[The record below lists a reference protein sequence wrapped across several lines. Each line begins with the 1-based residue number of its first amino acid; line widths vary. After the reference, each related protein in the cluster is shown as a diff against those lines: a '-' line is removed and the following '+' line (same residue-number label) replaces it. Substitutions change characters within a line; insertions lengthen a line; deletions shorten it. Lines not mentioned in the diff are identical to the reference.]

1 MFGLGKN
8 DKNAK
13 REVSRADDERMQELA
28 DTGEDV
34 LDVYDIDPDNTDRFT
49 KVLIGSLEKAVSVQ
63 AGVITKYVERLQ
75 KKSTDPEKVQA
86 LIDGHFLKLTTG
98 TGAGAGAAS
107 SVPGIGLVTGIAAIG
122 AESLVFLEAAAW
134 YILASA
140 YLRGVDIHDKEERR
154 ALVLLVL
161 TGSKGTA
168 LVDTLVGD
176 FNAGKGLTSAAT
188 LSRFSAPQLTGVNK
202 RLTRLFTKQVNKR
215 LKWGWVSKLMPLGI
229 GAVLGSTAN
238 RKLAKKVIRVAHDE
252 LGEIPATIDA

>member
-1 MFGLGKN
+1 MFGVGSKKRE
-8 DKNAK
+8 KNAPQP
-13 REVSRADDERMQELA
+13 ADDQSLA
-28 DTGEDV
+28 DSGAQV

-49 KVLIGSLEKAVSVQ
+49 KILLGSLERGVSVQ
-63 AGVITKYVERLQ
+63 SGVIRKYVDQLREKNKDRSPEELQ
-75 KKSTDPEKVQA
+75 K

-98 TGAGAGAAS
+98 SGAGAGAAS
-107 SVPGIGLVTGIAAIG
+107 SIPGIGLITGVAAIG

-140 YLRGVDIHDKEERR
+140 YLRGVDIDDKEERR

-176 FNAGKGLTSAAT
+176 FGTGKGLTSAAT
-188 LSRFSAPQLTGVNK
+188 LSRFSGPQLTGLNK
-202 RLTRLFTKQVNKR
+202 RLSTMFTKQATKR

-229 GAVLGSTAN
+229 GAVLGSMAN
-238 RKLAKKVIRVAHDE
+238 RKLAKKVIELAHSELRELTTVHADE
-252 LGEIPATIDA
+252 R